1 MQSAKRTRLVVD
13 TNVLIS
19 ILIGKELGKLK
30 PLLRSGQVQLALSP
44 ILLDEF
50 KAVVERPHLRKYF
63 APSTVDRFISLVSIT
78 GLLATD
84 VPPPGPV
91 SRDPK
96 DDYLLMLAATSGAT
110 LLITGDKDLL
120 AIGSFKKVQII
131 KPSELMQELAG

>member
-13 TNVLIS
+13 TNVLVS

-30 PLLRSGQVQLALSP
+30 PMLRSGQVQLVLSP
-44 ILLDEF
+44 ILLDEV
-50 KAVVERPHLRKYF
+50 KAVVERPNLRKYF
-63 APSTVDRFISLVSIT
+63 APSAVDRFIALVSRT
-78 GLLATD
+78 GLLAAD

-120 AIGSFKKVQII
+120 AIGSFKKVRII